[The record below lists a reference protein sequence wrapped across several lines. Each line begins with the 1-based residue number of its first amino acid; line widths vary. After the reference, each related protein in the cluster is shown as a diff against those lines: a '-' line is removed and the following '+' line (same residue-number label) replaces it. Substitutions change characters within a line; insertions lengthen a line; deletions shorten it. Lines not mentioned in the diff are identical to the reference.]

1 MAGGFGVHRE
11 GGRRPGDHAV
21 SVRRHLARWTS
32 RWAFR
37 SARASS
43 RLLLGFCR
51 AERNSELEL
60 LAAARL
66 TASAEHRALY
76 LRHALDER
84 RHAELFFRR
93 ANGLH
98 APSAPV
104 FPDVDI
110 DDLFVHLGERDFLAF
125 VHNGETD
132 GAAQFRGYVDALRAR
147 ADEDSDDMAATLAKL
162 FAGILVDEDRHE
174 RTSWTLL
181 VERCGGDEALAR
193 RRLRAMRL
201 LEAGRRWHRAGRGLA
216 AGVYVVT
223 MLVLFVACAPLSL
236 WLRRRRP
243 TPTGW
248 A

>member
-1 MAGGFGVHRE
+1 MAGGFGVHRHA
-11 GGRRPGDHAV
+11 GRRRSDLAV
-21 SVRRHLARWTS
+21 STRQTLARWTAW
-32 RWAFR
+32 WAFR
-37 SARASS
+37 SRRSS
-43 RLLLGFCR
+43 ARLLAGFCR

-66 TASAEHRALY
+66 TTRAEHRALY

-93 ANGLH
+93 ANLLH

-104 FPDVDI
+104 FPDVDL
-110 DDLFVHLGERDFLAF
+110 DDLFVRLGERDFLAF

-132 GAAQFRGYVDALRAR
+132 GAAQFRGYVDAFRAR
-147 ADEDSDDMAATLAKL
+147 ADDDDAATSAKL

-181 VERCGGDEALAR
+181 VARCDGDEALAR
-193 RRLRAMRL
+193 QRLRAMRL

-216 AGVYVVT
+216 GSVYVVT
-223 MLVLFVACAPLSL
+223 MLILFVACAPLSL